1 MVREVVAHSVSLP
14 DCLFENL
21 EGGAT
26 LEQFLDWFPEWGT
39 SYRPSQKRSA
49 TSTRSRSE
57 ALSRPN
63 GFGETTERGT
73 VKTLSAITSD
83 GCCSPFAAAASMR
96 TRNKGASIKS
106 AEGSF
111 RKVEVLPPVV
121 ALIGLIR
128 KPALA
133 PQLGQKRLRAPPL
146 GIRARHA
153 SQAAARVWR
162 IH

>member
-1 MVREVVAHSVSLP
+1 MLDWTTCPAVERDPAKLSGAWVFRGTRVPVSA
-14 DCLFENL
+14 LFENL

-26 LEQFLDWFPEWGT
+26 VEQFLDWFPEWGT

-83 GCCSPFAAAASMR
+83 GCCSPFAAACSRGTAASC
-96 TRNKGASIKS
+96 
-106 AEGSF
+106 
-111 RKVEVLPPVV
+111 
-121 ALIGLIR
+121 
-128 KPALA
+128 
-133 PQLGQKRLRAPPL
+133 RADRPY
-146 GIRARHA
+146 
-153 SQAAARVWR
+153 SQAGTGAAARPETPSSAAA
-162 IH
+162 

>member
-1 MVREVVAHSVSLP
+1 MLEWTSCPAVERDPAKLSGAWVFRGTRVPVNA
-14 DCLFENL
+14 LFENL

-26 LEQFLDWFPEWGT
+26 VEQFLDWFPERGT

-83 GCCSPFAAAASMR
+83 GCCSPFAAAGSMR

-106 AEGSF
+106 AVRRQTVTLSRYGS
-111 RKVEVLPPVV
+111 VS
-121 ALIGLIR
+121 
-128 KPALA
+128 LA
-133 PQLGQKRLRAPPL
+133 
-146 GIRARHA
+146 
-153 SQAAARVWR
+153 
-162 IH
+162 